1 MPVQKLNRAIKYRA
15 YPTSEQQ
22 VLFAKTFG
30 CVRFIW
36 NHMLID
42 AQQFLDEAGTFFVPT
57 PAKYKKEF
65 PFLKEVDCHSDGYPS
80 YLGKM
85 LLEHYNTPELATA
98 LVDLGSLSMVRER
111 LAPDEGETH
120 RFDTPVR
127 HGPKGGITTAY
138 HRDRG
143 DDLEIDSVVVD
154 TPVVLKNAETL
165 FLNILKE
172 ENITYGYL
180 YNVADKLWYA
190 TDTVQDNRFF
200 VLDENFI
207 DAHT

>member
-1 MPVQKLNRAIKYRA
+1 MSTPSFIGVLCKEGIIK
-15 YPTSEQQ
+15 
-22 VLFAKTFG
+22 
-30 CVRFIW
+30 
-36 NHMLID
+36 
-42 AQQFLDEAGTFFVPT
+42 FV
-57 PAKYKKEF
+57 Y
-65 PFLKEVDCHSDGYPS
+65 CHSDGYPS

-120 RFDTPVR
+120 GF
-127 HGPKGGITTAY
+127 
-138 HRDRG
+138 
-143 DDLEIDSVVVD
+143 D

-172 ENITYGYL
+172 ENITYCYL

-190 TDTVQDNRFF
+190 VDTVRDNRFF
-200 VLDENFI
+200 ILDENFI
-207 DAHT
+207 NAHT

>member
-1 MPVQKLNRAIKYRA
+1 MSTPSFIGVLCKEGIIK
-15 YPTSEQQ
+15 
-22 VLFAKTFG
+22 
-30 CVRFIW
+30 
-36 NHMLID
+36 
-42 AQQFLDEAGTFFVPT
+42 FV
-57 PAKYKKEF
+57 Y
-65 PFLKEVDCHSDGYPS
+65 CHSDGYPS

-111 LAPDEGETH
+111 LAPDEGEM
-120 RFDTPVR
+120 
-127 HGPKGGITTAY
+127 HGFGTKGGVTTAY

-143 DDLEIDSVVVD
+143 DDLEIDSIVVD

-180 YNVADKLWYA
+180 YNIADKL
-190 TDTVQDNRFF
+190 
-200 VLDENFI
+200 
-207 DAHT
+207 

>member
-1 MPVQKLNRAIKYRA
+1 MSTPSFIGILYEEGIIK
-15 YPTSEQQ
+15 
-22 VLFAKTFG
+22 
-30 CVRFIW
+30 
-36 NHMLID
+36 
-42 AQQFLDEAGTFFVPT
+42 FV
-57 PAKYKKEF
+57 Y
-65 PFLKEVDCHSDGYPS
+65 CHSDGYPS

-98 LVDLGSLSMVRER
+98 LIDLGSLSMVRER

-120 RFDTPVR
+120 TFDTPVR
-127 HGPKGGITTAY
+127 HGPKGGVTTAY

-143 DDLEIDSVVVD
+143 DDLEIDSEVVN

-165 FLNILKE
+165 FWNILKE

-190 TDTVQDNRFF
+190 ADTVRDNRFF

-207 DAHT
+207 NAHT

>member
-1 MPVQKLNRAIKYRA
+1 MSTPSFIGVLCKEGIIK
-15 YPTSEQQ
+15 
-22 VLFAKTFG
+22 
-30 CVRFIW
+30 
-36 NHMLID
+36 
-42 AQQFLDEAGTFFVPT
+42 FV
-57 PAKYKKEF
+57 Y
-65 PFLKEVDCHSDGYPS
+65 CHSDGYPS

-85 LLEHYNTPELATA
+85 LLEHYDTRNLQQH
-98 LVDLGSLSMVRER
+98 SLTLQVFPMVRGVLPR
-111 LAPDEGETH
+111 TRETY
-120 RFDTPVR
+120 RFDKPVR

-180 YNVADKLWYA
+180 YNVADKLWYT
-190 TDTVQDNRFF
+190 TDTIQDNRFF

>member
-1 MPVQKLNRAIKYRA
+1 MSTPSFIGVLCKEGIIK
-15 YPTSEQQ
+15 
-22 VLFAKTFG
+22 
-30 CVRFIW
+30 
-36 NHMLID
+36 
-42 AQQFLDEAGTFFVPT
+42 FV
-57 PAKYKKEF
+57 Y
-65 PFLKEVDCHSDGYPS
+65 CHSDGYPS

-111 LAPDEGETH
+111 LAPDEGEM
-120 RFDTPVR
+120 
-127 HGPKGGITTAY
+127 HGFGTKGGVTTAY

-143 DDLEIDSVVVD
+143 DDLEIDSIVVD

-180 YNVADKLWYA
+180 YNIADKLWYA
-190 TDTVQDNRFF
+190 ADTVQDNSFV

-207 DAHT
+207 NAHT

>member
-1 MPVQKLNRAIKYRA
+1 MKITLKSNNGKSVTIPIEDLIQKYWADENDKPNRIEMSA
-15 YPTSEQQ
+15 TVE
-22 VLFAKTFG
+22 
-30 CVRFIW
+30 
-36 NHMLID
+36 
-42 AQQFLDEAGTFFVPT
+42 DETILAAMTICDE
-57 PAKYKKEF
+57 KE
-65 PFLKEVDCHSDGYPS
+65 EN
-80 YLGKM
+80 YLS
-85 LLEHYNTPELATA
+85 
-98 LVDLGSLSMVRER
+98 VDLGSLSMVRER

-120 RFDTPVR
+120 RFDKPVR

>member
-1 MPVQKLNRAIKYRA
+1 MSTPSFIGVLCKEGIIK
-15 YPTSEQQ
+15 
-22 VLFAKTFG
+22 
-30 CVRFIW
+30 
-36 NHMLID
+36 
-42 AQQFLDEAGTFFVPT
+42 FV
-57 PAKYKKEF
+57 Y
-65 PFLKEVDCHSDGYPS
+65 CHSDGYPS

-120 RFDTPVR
+120 RFDKPVR

-154 TPVVLKNAETL
+154 TPVV
-165 FLNILKE
+165 
-172 ENITYGYL
+172 
-180 YNVADKLWYA
+180 